1 MVERH
6 GASLRTGAALWL
18 AGRLPG
24 FGRRRL
30 RALVEGLRGRCDAFL
45 DGNIDPAPW
54 VGRELAERLR
64 AELRPEAIAA
74 AARKLKT
81 AGIVVLTPEADAFP
95 PALREIPDPP
105 AVLYARGRLS
115 LLRRPAI
122 AVVGTRAP
130 SPYGIRA
137 ARALAEGL
145 SAAGWCVVSGL
156 AAGIDAA
163 AHAAA
168 LEGPGGTI
176 AVLGGGLFY
185 PYPPSNA
192 ALFRAIAERGLV
204 LSEYPPDARPHRAYF
219 PERNRLLSGL
229 ARGVVVV
236 EGHGRSGALITAAW
250 ALEQGR
256 DVFAVPGPIFSPKSD
271 GPNRLIQE
279 GAKLVLGVDDILAE
293 YRPVV
298 ADPVL
303 WLGEAKEDREEA
315 KEDREGPPDGAPRL
329 PASETE
335 DPAAGSGASGRGGAP
350 PAADPHSASPGRP
363 AASAEDPA
371 LRKDDRAP
379 PSEERHA
386 PPSEERHAPP
396 EGGRHAPPEE
406 GREAP
411 ALERR
416 LLTALAA
423 APALPMDALV
433 AAAGAPAADVLA
445 ALTRLELRGWV
456 RRLPGGRYTLPI
468 DKRRMPRP

>member
-6 GASLRTGAALWL
+6 GVSLRVGAALWL

-24 FGRRRL
+24 LGRRRL
-30 RALVEGLRGRCDAFL
+30 RALVEGLRGRWDAFL

-95 PALREIPDPP
+95 PVLREIPDPP
-105 AVLYARGRLS
+105 AVLYARGHLS

-122 AVVGTRAP
+122 AVVGTRTP

-204 LSEYPPDARPHRAYF
+204 LSEYPPDARPHRASF

-303 WLGEAKEDREEA
+303 WLGEAKEDRE
-315 KEDREGPPDGAPRL
+315 GPPAGDPRL
-329 PASETE
+329 PAPAME
-335 DPAAGSGASGRGGAP
+335 DPAAGPGASGRDGAP
-350 PAADPHSASPGRP
+350 PAADPQLASQGRP
-363 AASAEDPA
+363 ATSAEDPV
-371 LRKDDRAP
+371 LRKDDRSPPTEAP
-379 PSEERHA
+379 SAE
-386 PPSEERHAPP
+386 
-396 EGGRHAPPEE
+396 RHAPPEE

-411 ALERR
+411 ALEQR

-433 AAAGAPAADVLA
+433 SAAGAPAADVLA